1 MSTAVHGTNKNP
13 PKRGPSLSRKKTPP
27 ENGGSALQKSRSG
40 SGGMIS
46 SGGTAERTVKKLR
59 LSKALTVPDG
69 TSVADACKRMANRRV
84 DAALLTNSSAL
95 LCGIITDK
103 DVATRVIAEGL
114 RPEDTPVSK
123 VMTRNPTFVMSDS
136 LAVDALQKMVQG
148 KFRHLPVV
156 DNGEVI
162 ALLDITKCLY
172 DAIVRMER
180 SALKGNAIAA
190 AVEDVERQWGNTF
203 SGQSNFVETL
213 KERMFRPTL
222 GTLVN
227 ENTKV
232 ATVAPGD
239 SVFTATKKMRELKV
253 NSVVVTV
260 GNKPVGI
267 LTSKDVL
274 MRVVAVGVAAD
285 IPVEKIMTTNPECA
299 NLEMTIVDA
308 LHTMHDGKFLH
319 LPVINKDGH
328 VVSCVDVLH
337 ITHSAFA
344 TVGSTPG
351 LGDGGMMQKFWDS
364 AFGLEQSTEDDDD
377 SRSDVSARLHLH
389 AEGGKGSAN
398 TFSFKL
404 EDKKGRVHRFQ
415 CGSETLV
422 DLVAAIKN
430 RVGID
435 VPQILY
441 EDDEGDRVLLATD
454 SDLVDALRFAKVSG
468 SKGLRLFLDESTESP
483 TAVTKKKTP
492 RPAGRVP
499 SSFDF
504 AFKESW
510 PASTT
515 TATIAAG
522 AAMVVGFSLLAY
534 LRRSNP

>member
-1 MSTAVHGTNKNP
+1 
-13 PKRGPSLSRKKTPP
+13 
-27 ENGGSALQKSRSG
+27 
-40 SGGMIS
+40 
-46 SGGTAERTVKKLR
+46 ERTVKKLR

-344 TVGSTPG
+344 TVSFEVKRLRKTSYR
-351 LGDGGMMQKFWDS
+351 MMQKFWDS

-404 EDKKGRVHRFQ
+404 EDKKGRGYFS
-415 CGSETLV
+415 GSETLV
-422 DLVAAIKN
+422 DLVAVIKN

-468 SKGLRLFLDESTESP
+468 SKVMRLNL
-483 TAVTKKKTP
+483 
-492 RPAGRVP
+492 
-499 SSFDF
+499 
-504 AFKESW
+504 
-510 PASTT
+510 
-515 TATIAAG
+515 
-522 AAMVVGFSLLAY
+522 
-534 LRRSNP
+534 